1 LHLWEWGT
9 RRVAP
14 SGRLVPA
21 WHARCIVSTEKE
33 AIMTRQLSALALA
46 AALLPHA
53 AAAQTVENHLSC
65 WTIKDSAP
73 AQRYQ
78 TTVITPPAPRR
89 ARSARRRAS
98 PARRPP

>member
-1 LHLWEWGT
+1 
-9 RRVAP
+9 
-14 SGRLVPA
+14 
-21 WHARCIVSTEKE
+21 
-33 AIMTRQLSALALA
+33 MTRQLSALALA

-78 TTVITPPAPRR
+78 TSVVTPAGSETCTIRR
-89 ARSARRRAS
+89 QTTTG
-98 PARRPP
+98 